1 MSLIED
7 KLKKL
12 QDRIAEQEAKKGT
25 LDNRQRGR
33 LARMKKDEENAAK
46 ELADARLEEKEATD
60 ELKAD
65 QERLK
70 QLEQSL
76 DPQKQL
82 EKPTP
87 PDAKAA
93 DAANQAAND
102 NKSNVTI
109 QQNDNRQN
117 QSTEQKTVVEQNK
130 ELSGTGSAAAL
141 SRAVETAL

>member
-1 MSLIED
+1 
-7 KLKKL
+7 
-12 QDRIAEQEAKKGT
+12 
-25 LDNRQRGR
+25 
-33 LARMKKDEENAAK
+33 MKKDEENAAK

>member
-1 MSLIED
+1 M
-7 KLKKL
+7 
-12 QDRIAEQEAKKGT
+12 
-25 LDNRQRGR
+25 
-33 LARMKKDEENAAK
+33 
-46 ELADARLEEKEATD
+46 
-60 ELKAD
+60 
-65 QERLK
+65 K